1 MKPGEPGAQL
11 SFSYLKKDWRQSKMN
26 VMEQLL
32 GDINKLT
39 ADPGAGQ
46 LTYYCCEG
54 CGSTYGTNSGP
65 KSKCECGSE
74 GFQYPG
80 ATKDEARQRREQ
92 ATTGVASTADTPNKA
107 DSPAVEVANEPA
119 PRKPRVRKEKE
130 QAPPPPAP
138 TVSHEAPDFKA
149 EREAAIKALID
160 RLKLNEVQP
169 VEVGTALVQAVGFTL
184 WIRDERGARPVYR
197 VQESFES
204 AADFRAAYD
213 AARASQPALKID
225 CAACSHVSS
234 PEVEKCLFGGDL
246 IASLNTGHG
255 TMRVKAGQRVKIGC
269 YKTKENKLRF
279 AVIE

>member
-1 MKPGEPGAQL
+1 
-11 SFSYLKKDWRQSKMN
+11 MN

-46 LTYYCCEG
+46 LTYYCCG
-54 CGSTYGTNSGP
+54 DCKSTYGTNSGP
-65 KSKCECGSE
+65 KTKCECGST

-80 ATKDEARQRREQ
+80 STKEEARSRCEQ
-92 ATTGVASTADTPNKA
+92 ATAVVAAPEVAQSTP
-107 DSPAVEVANEPA
+107 DSKPVEVASESA

-130 QAPPPPAP
+130 AAPVAPVAPAS
-138 TVSHEAPDFKA
+138 TEQPDYKA
-149 EREAAIKALID
+149 EREAAITALID
-160 RLKLNEVQP
+160 QLKLNEFQP

-184 WIRDERGARPVYR
+184 WVRDDKGARPIYR

-225 CAACSHVSS
+225 CAACSHISS
-234 PEVEKCLFGGDL
+234 PAVEKCLFGGDL
-246 IASLNTGHG
+246 MASLNTGHG
-255 TMRVKAGQRVKIGC
+255 TMRVKAGQRVKIGV
-269 YKTKENKLRF
+269 YKTKEGRLRF

>member
-1 MKPGEPGAQL
+1 
-11 SFSYLKKDWRQSKMN
+11 MN

-39 ADPGAGQ
+39 SEPNAGQ

-80 ATKDEARQRREQ
+80 STKEEARSRREL
-92 ATTGVASTADTPNKA
+92 ALAGVASTPAAEDKA
-107 DSPAVEVANEPA
+107 DSKTVEVANEPA

-130 QAPPPPAP
+130 QVAPPPAP
-138 TVSHEAPDFKA
+138 SVSHEAPDFKA
-149 EREAAIKALID
+149 EREAAIASLID

-225 CAACSHVSS
+225 CAACSHISS

-255 TMRVKAGQRVKIGC
+255 TMRVKAGQRVKIGA
-269 YKTKENKLRF
+269 YKTKEGKLRF